1 MEDNVNKEEFFS
13 ELLDGDNN
21 KIYNFMIN
29 ASNQANLANKN
40 NVSPVQLNSVIVVIN
55 PYYIEKLNFENL
67 NLDIR
72 MNENGVITINNKNYN
87 MIEIEPGIKVFGIY
101 EEKKE
106 VWYYGKEEK

>member
-1 MEDNVNKEEFFS
+1 MEANINKEEFFS
-13 ELLDGDNN
+13 EVLDGDDN

-29 ASNQANLANKN
+29 ASNQANLSN
-40 NVSPVQLNSVIVVIN
+40 NRDISPVQISSVFVVIN
-55 PYYIEKLNFENL
+55 PYYIERLNFEKL

-72 MNENGVITINNKNYN
+72 MNENGVISINNKNYH

-106 VWYYGKEEK
+106 D

>member
-1 MEDNVNKEEFFS
+1 MEDSIKKEEFFS

-21 KIYNFMIN
+21 RIYNFMIN
-29 ASNQANLANKN
+29 ASNQANLANKEN
-40 NVSPVQLNSVIVVIN
+40 ISPVQFNSIFVVIH
-55 PYYIEKLNFENL
+55 PYYIERLNFESL

-72 MNENGVITINNKNYN
+72 MNENGSISINNKNYN

-106 VWYYGKEEK
+106 A